1 MATNAKQ
8 QGYLVVLGTVLTMDM
23 EVWPVHI
30 EDPAKSEAKPY
41 PRYKGSA
48 RVEGTEARD
57 DQPAQGLYEAWITK
71 GFQPCVLKVKGVVL
85 ARKDGEFDTF
95 HKDLYLAA
103 LVRYSSVGRPALRV
117 ITKAGGDKLTS
128 TYMWSREPVKAQGE
142 TAAERRAFVRDLVFS
157 TKPVQVEQP
166 ATTEP
171 TKPAIEADPFAA

>member
-128 TYMWSREPVKAQGE
+128 TYMWTREPVKAIGN
-142 TAAERRAFVRDLVFS
+142 TPAERRAFVRDLVMT
-157 TKPVQVEQP
+157 TKPETKVE
-166 ATTEP
+166 EP
-171 TKPAIEADPFAA
+171 QAPVEKPAIQADPFAA